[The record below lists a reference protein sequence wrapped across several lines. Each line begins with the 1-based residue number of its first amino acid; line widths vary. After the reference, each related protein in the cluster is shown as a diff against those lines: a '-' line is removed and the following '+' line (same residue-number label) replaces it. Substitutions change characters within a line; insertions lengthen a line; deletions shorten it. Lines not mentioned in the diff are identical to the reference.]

1 MHTGMFRRL
10 LSTIPSAIPLAFW
23 ITILAWPGL
32 APAADFTA
40 RQLTEKV
47 YKARPGDRLDFSGK
61 DLSFLDLAGL
71 DFKQA
76 SLAHSNLHGVDLTKA
91 NLQGADLAGVT
102 LDRAIVVKAN
112 FSGANLEGASM
123 LRPSV
128 YTTLAFNRAD
138 APKFAG
144 ARLKG
149 IRITARLDGADFRGA
164 DLSGARLGPHE
175 PRADLSSLPATVMQG
190 CDFSGAIL
198 TGADLTWAK
207 LMFSKFVGADLRYV
221 SLIGADLSRVDLSGA
236 DLTGANITDADFD
249 GAIIAG
255 VKGLDTAIGRDSIKN
270 YDRAVH

>member
-1 MHTGMFRRL
+1 MRTRSDWLRFPSRV
-10 LSTIPSAIPLAFW
+10 SAVAFISAILPFS
-23 ITILAWPGL
+23 PVSG
-32 APAADFTA
+32 ADYTA
-40 RQLTEKV
+40 RQLTEMV

-76 SLAHSNLHGVDLTKA
+76 TLSHSNLHGVDLTKA

-102 LDRAIVVKAN
+102 LDRAIVVQAN

-123 LRPSV
+123 MRPSV
-128 YTTLAFNRAD
+128 YTTLSFNRAD

-164 DLSGARLGPHE
+164 DLSGAKLGPHE

-207 LMFSKFVGADLRYV
+207 LMFSKFVGADMSYV

-236 DLTGANITDADFD
+236 NLTGANVTDADFD
-249 GAIIAG
+249 GAILAG
-255 VKGLDTAIGRDSIKN
+255 VKGLDTAIGFATIKN
-270 YDRAVH
+270 FDRVIR